1 MAEYATKYVTKPNN
15 GSLFATKVKN
25 GAMSP
30 DYWGDIVIDMKT
42 VKPENGLL
50 TIKLSGWKKESP
62 NGNRYLSLAVNTFE
76 KDGAKKAPAA
86 DDDEDLP
93 F

>member
-42 VKPENGLL
+42 VNPENGLL

-62 NGNRYLSLAVNTFE
+62 NGNRYLSLAVNLFE
-76 KDGAKKAPAA
+76 KEGGEKKAPAA
-86 DDDEDLP
+86 DDDVP

>member
-1 MAEYATKYVTKPNN
+1 M
-15 GSLFATKVKN
+15 
-25 GAMSP
+25 
-30 DYWGDIVIDMKT
+30 IDMKT

-62 NGNRYLSLAVNTFE
+62 NGNRYLSLAVNLFE
-76 KDGAKKAPAA
+76 KEGGEKAAPAA
-86 DDDEDLP
+86 DDDVP